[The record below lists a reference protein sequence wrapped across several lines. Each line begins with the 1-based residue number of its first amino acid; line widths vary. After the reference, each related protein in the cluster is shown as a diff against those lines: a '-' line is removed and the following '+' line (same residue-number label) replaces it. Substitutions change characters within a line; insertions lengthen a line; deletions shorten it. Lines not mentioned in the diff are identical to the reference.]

1 MSTTDRIIVA
11 DVEEERALTGTAL
24 ERAMKKHGRS
34 ARQQRMLAHRT
45 ERLAYAVAAVATA
58 ALLVDEQ
65 ANYTANGT
73 QRRTL
78 EEMAGTLD
86 ELFGVMRAQL
96 GPMIADDEEL
106 DVAPQCAVGEL
117 TNG

>member
-1 MSTTDRIIVA
+1 MSATDRIIVA
-11 DVEEERALTGTAL
+11 GVEEERALTGTAL

-78 EEMAGTLD
+78 EGLAGTLD

-96 GPMIADDEEL
+96 APMIADDEE
-106 DVAPQCAVGEL
+106 VEAPRVMAAEEVGS
-117 TNG
+117 